1 MYSSTQGY
9 GKSLTQTATFSP
21 IEQTP
26 FSLYQPARS
35 ARQPLDHL
43 LSIFL
48 FYWAGSPLSLE
59 PVSWY
64 GHICTTLF
72 YQPEDIWI
80 DLVPSRSVLFLLE
93 KSPQSQYFHIVRIS
107 CLTVLQIRGWKW
119 VSQSLNQG
127 VGKAVPS
134 RSSRGV
140 LFPWF
145 SVAVSGVHL
154 HSPPMASFLC
164 PQSRQRPPATP
175 CFLSPTYQPSCNHTG
190 PADAYGKSPSRLLAL
205 ITSVLRGVYGIGHS
219 NWGRSE
225 HENITL
231 LSTSSLQSFFH
242 KTASYF
248 SMGTSATNACINP
261 QMNHSDFCH
270 CPLYILVPL

>member
-93 KSPQSQYFHIVRIS
+93 KSPQSQYFQIIQIS

-205 ITSVLRGVYGIGHS
+205 ITSVLRGVYGVGHS
-219 NWGRSE
+219 NWGEVSMK
-225 HENITL
+225 TL
-231 LSTSSLQSFFH
+231 LYFLHLPYKAFFT
-242 KTASYF
+242 KL
-248 SMGTSATNACINP
+248 
-261 QMNHSDFCH
+261 
-270 CPLYILVPL
+270 PLIFPWIPAPLMPV